1 MSSNESEPAAMVSE
15 KAKGKQTEQ
24 QSADMSM
31 DEEESSGEES
41 GPEEASNST
50 TTKSC
55 ANMCRLSKV
64 NSFLPDPTCATYHR
78 FNLIPSHLDLR

>member
-1 MSSNESEPAAMVSE
+1 MSSEFSEPAAMVSE

-41 GPEEASNST
+41 GPEEVSNSH
-50 TTKSC
+50 S
-55 ANMCRLSKV
+55 N
-64 NSFLPDPTCATYHR
+64 
-78 FNLIPSHLDLR
+78 LDLC